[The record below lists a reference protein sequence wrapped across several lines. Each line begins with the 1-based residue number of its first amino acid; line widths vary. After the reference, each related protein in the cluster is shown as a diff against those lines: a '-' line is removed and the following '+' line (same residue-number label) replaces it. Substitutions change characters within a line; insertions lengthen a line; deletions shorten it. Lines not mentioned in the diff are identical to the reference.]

1 MNKQNLWFLT
11 LFSLILILGV
21 YYITLPSDI
30 FSKQGVESVVKNV
43 DIQVSENNKLV
54 ALRVERN
61 EKISSVMSELQDKI
75 ISSKTTEEKNS
86 AFEELQVLNLAK
98 GKETYLEEKILNNF
112 KINSFVE
119 INNDNITIT
128 IAAKLLLC
136 SLAAIVIVILSLLI
150 STKEFIL
157 KLFNIFSSR

>member
-30 FSKQGVESVVKNV
+30 FSKEGVEQVAKNIDVK
-43 DIQVSENNKLV
+43 VSENNKLI
-54 ALRVERN
+54 ALRVERD
-61 EKISSVMSELQDKI
+61 EKISTVMSELQEKI
-75 ISSKTTEEKNS
+75 ISSTSSDEKNN

-98 GKETYLEEKILNNF
+98 GKETYLEDKLLNEL

-119 INNDNITIT
+119 INGDNISVT
-128 IAAKLLLC
+128 IAAKEHN
-136 SLAAIVIVILSLLI
+136 SEIANDIMRKIQE
-150 STKEFIL
+150 EF
-157 KLFNIFSSR
+157 KDKKNITIKFES